1 MSLVIHEQ
9 QQRKMQP
16 FYWILTFEMLTFGML
31 LGIVLAVGPFV
42 LLSLWPSG
50 WMWLTLL
57 AIPVGI
63 IIFIKCFHSLKERIW
78 HNRHVDHYAL
88 YEDRIE
94 YTIWNHETKE
104 AEQGS
109 LPIRDIK
116 EMYYGRHLQQ
126 YSYAYKKTSMT
137 ENAPMYELLPVLH
150 LIHNNGWQDKL
161 LTVPFVEMM
170 DANRWLEVIS
180 PRGIPL
186 WLSSVVIHDPGDESV
201 GLLRKDEYK
210 APAEFDGNIERQF
223 RPYLDKQIADE
234 EERDPTEEELAQI
247 DAEIKQL
254 DYIEAERKKKSTF
267 GNMGLLAWLVFPLQY
282 GLGRWI
288 FNEAVTGKIDPEGML
303 YPMTMITITS
313 VVFFLLVKRMR
324 WLQMIVFQVVSII
337 SMAFIDLEFSEN
349 ENDPAYQISSALIGA
364 AMLNTALI
372 WVLYLIIK
380 FLRRGRDEDDR
391 KPIPAEPH
399 YGLEGERPQS
409 ESADQLKM

>member
-1 MSLVIHEQ
+1 MSLVIQEQ
-9 QQRKMQP
+9 QRRMQT

-31 LGIVLAVGPFV
+31 LGIAMTAGPFV
-42 LLSLWPSG
+42 MLSLWPSG
-50 WMWLTLL
+50 WMWPTLL

-63 IIFIKCFHSLKERIW
+63 IIFIKCFHNLKERIW

-94 YTIWNHETKE
+94 YTIWNREAKE

-109 LPIRDIK
+109 LPIQDIK

-170 DANRWLEVIS
+170 GANRWLEFLS

-186 WLSSVVIHDPGDESV
+186 WLSSVVVHDPGDESAAAF
-201 GLLRKDEYK
+201 LREDENK

-223 RPYLDKQIADE
+223 RPYLDKQI
-234 EERDPTEEELAQI
+234 ERDPTEEELAQI

-254 DYIEAERKKKSTF
+254 EYIEAENKKKSTF
-267 GNMGLLAWLVFPLQY
+267 GNIGLLAWLVFPLQY
-282 GLGRWI
+282 GLGRWV
-288 FNEAVTGKIDPEGML
+288 FNEAVTGKIDPEGMA
-303 YPMTMITITS
+303 YPVVMILVTS

-324 WLQMIVFQVVSII
+324 WLQMVVFQVVSII

-349 ENDPAYQISSALIGA
+349 EQDPAYQISSALIGA
-364 AMLNTALI
+364 AMLNTVLI

-380 FLRRGRDEDDR
+380 FLRRGRDADDR
-391 KPIPAEPH
+391 KPISAEP
-399 YGLEGERPQS
+399 LNEIEGERPPV
-409 ESADQLKM
+409 